1 MLFNNPEKQR
11 GRERMRWMEIIR
23 LQSAIGK
30 ELIAANELE
39 GLVTEVEKN
48 PEWPGLKEAIASTH
62 AIIPGC
68 FCLSLL
74 WDTDR
79 VQAGGSLIGI
89 RISQSLKTLG
99 LVDHSV
105 WMETCRN

>member
-1 MLFNNPEKQR
+1 MLFNDPEQLR
-11 GRERMRWMEIIR
+11 REWMRWIETIR

-39 GLVTEVEKN
+39 VLVTEVEKN
-48 PEWPGLKEAIASTH
+48 LEWPGLKEAIASTH

-68 FCLSLL
+68 FSLSLF

-79 VQAGGSLIGI
+79 VQAGGSLVGI

-105 WMETCRN
+105 WTETCRN